1 MLITSVYS
9 PLRHLIK
16 TIDYK
21 YLIAKH
27 DLRFIMGG
35 DFNADNTYWKYRL
48 NVPKEKELY
57 TPIWKPDVK
66 YWPTDSSKTADLIR
80 YQVGKWI

>member
-1 MLITSVYS
+1 
-9 PLRHLIK
+9 
-16 TIDYK
+16 
-21 YLIAKH
+21 
-27 DLRFIMGG
+27 MGG